1 MRHVIAKFNEPA
13 RPVRWASTR
22 SVPKGWNR
30 NTHYHDRLLAALP
43 VDCRRVL
50 DVGCGLGTFARR
62 LARVVE
68 HVDALDRDRET
79 LAQAERLSG
88 GLPNVRFVEADF
100 LTRQP
105 EGPYDAVSMVAVLH
119 HMPFREALIKAAALL
134 RPGGVLLVLGLDR
147 SPSWSHYV
155 TTGAVATL
163 ISGWHRIVHRSS
175 PVGAPIAEPQMTLR
189 EIRDECAPLLPDAVI
204 RRHALLRYSL
214 IWTKPS
220 DTAD

>member
-1 MRHVIAKFNEPA
+1 MTD
-13 RPVRWASTR
+13 TR
-22 SVPKGWNR
+22 SVPEGWNR

-68 HVDALDRDRET
+68 HVDALDRERDS
-79 LAQAERLSG
+79 LAQAEQLSRD
-88 GLPNVRFVEADF
+88 LPNMRFVAADF
-100 LTRQP
+100 LTWQP
-105 EGPYDAVSMVAVLH
+105 EGTYDAVSMVAVLH
-119 HMPFREALIKAAALL
+119 HLPFRTALIRAAALL

-147 SPSWSHYV
+147 SPSVSHYV

-163 ISGWHRIVHRSS
+163 ISGWYRAIHHSS

-189 EIRDECAPLLPDAVI
+189 EIRDECASLLPDVVI
-204 RRHALLRYSL
+204 RRHALLRYSM
-214 IWTKPS
+214 IWTKP
-220 DTAD
+220 

>member
-1 MRHVIAKFNEPA
+1 MQD
-13 RPVRWASTR
+13 
-22 SVPKGWNR
+22 GWNR

-68 HVDALDRDRET
+68 QVDALDRDRDT
-79 LAQAERLSG
+79 LAQAERLSRD
-88 GLPNVRFVEADF
+88 LPNVRFVKADF
-100 LTRQP
+100 LTWES
-105 EGPYDAVSMVAVLH
+105 EGSYDAVAMVAVLH
-119 HMPFREALIKAAALL
+119 HLPFRAALMKAAALL

-147 SPSWSHYV
+147 SPSLGHYV

-163 ISGWHRIVHRSS
+163 ISGWYTAIHHSS
-175 PVGAPIAEPQMTLR
+175 EPQMTLR
-189 EIRDECAPLLPDAVI
+189 EIRDEGASLLPGVVI

-214 IWTKPS
+214 MWTKP
-220 DTAD
+220 

>member
-1 MRHVIAKFNEPA
+1 M
-13 RPVRWASTR
+13 TDTC
-22 SVPKGWNR
+22 SVPEGWNR

-50 DVGCGLGTFARR
+50 DVGCGLGAFARR

-68 HVDALDRDRET
+68 HVDALDRDREA
-79 LAQAERLSG
+79 LGQAERLSRD
-88 GLPNVRFVEADF
+88 LPNVRFVEADF
-100 LTRQP
+100 LAWQP
-105 EGPYDAVSMVAVLH
+105 ESSYDAVSMVAVLH
-119 HMPFREALIKAAALL
+119 HLPFRAALIKAAALL

-147 SPSWSHYV
+147 SPSLSHYV

-163 ISGWHRIVHRSS
+163 ISGWYRTIHHSS

-189 EIRDECAPLLPDAVI
+189 EIIDECALLLPGAVI

-214 IWTKPS
+214 IWTKP
-220 DTAD
+220 